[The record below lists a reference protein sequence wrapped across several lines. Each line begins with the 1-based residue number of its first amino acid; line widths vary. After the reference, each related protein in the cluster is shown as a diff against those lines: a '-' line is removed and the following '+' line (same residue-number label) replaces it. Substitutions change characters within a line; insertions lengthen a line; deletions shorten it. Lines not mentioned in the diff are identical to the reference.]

1 MDPMDEIRQTF
12 FVECEELLEGLEA
25 GLMEIDEGA
34 HDDETVN
41 SVFRAVHSI
50 KGGAGAFALD
60 HLVRFAHT
68 FETTLD
74 EVRSKRLDP
83 TADVMAVFLRCSDVL
98 NDLVANA
105 RDGSDAE
112 TGAAVTLM
120 GELGALVGAP
130 APAAAAEGGDDAD
143 SLGFAPLAL
152 SIADL
157 DEEADFVP
165 QPLSLGA
172 FGPVERVWILTIRPL
187 PKFYDLGNEI
197 TLLMRALADLGE
209 IAVTANA
216 ADIPPLDRLDEDGTY
231 LGLKV
236 RLTTSASRDE
246 IAEIFEFVDT
256 ECELSIV
263 AEDEDAAENDA
274 PADEAGMP
282 QDVVAFPAP
291 VVAADDIPEPPAP
304 PPPAPSATGKTEGAD
319 AKAPA
324 AKPTVRVEMERVD
337 RLINLVGELVINQ
350 AAIADCIGEASHAP
364 GSPSANALEE
374 FRQLTREIQDSV
386 MAIRTQPVKPLFQRM
401 QRIVREAASATDKS
415 VRLKTCGEA
424 TEVDKTVIERLGDPL
439 MHMVRNA
446 VDHGLEPTGERLAAG
461 KDAEGVVTL
470 SAAHRSGRV
479 VIEIS
484 DDGAGIDR
492 DRVLAKAIEKGLVSG
507 DDALTPSEIEML
519 LFAPGFSTAAEVSA
533 LSGRGV
539 GMDVVKQAIQAL
551 GGRVSIS
558 SRAGEGTTFS
568 ISLPL
573 TLAVLDG
580 MIVTVEG
587 HTLVVPLSAIAETF
601 KPAPDQVHALGC
613 DATVVSVRDSFVPVV
628 DLAHEFGYVAAPRRP
643 EAHVVLLVET
653 EEHQR
658 AALLVDGI
666 VDQRQVVI
674 KGLEENYGHVPG
686 ISAATIL
693 GDGRIALIIDTAGLI
708 EQARTPAAAV
718 A

>member
-25 GLMEIDEGA
+25 GLMEINEGE

-60 HLVRFAHT
+60 HLVKFAHT

-74 EVRSKRLDP
+74 EVRSKRLEP
-83 TADVMAVFLRCSDVL
+83 TAEVMAVFLRCSDVL

-112 TGAAVTLM
+112 TDAAVTLM
-120 GELGALVGAP
+120 GELGTLAGGP
-130 APAAAAEGGDDAD
+130 APAAEEPDAEDAE
-143 SLGFAPLAL
+143 SVGFTPLAL
-152 SIADL
+152 SIPGL
-157 DEEADFVP
+157 DPEPDFVP
-165 QPLSLGA
+165 QPLSIGL
-172 FGPVERVWILTIRPL
+172 PLESVEQSWALTIRPL
-187 PKFYDLGNEI
+187 SRFYELGNEI
-197 TLLMRALADLGE
+197 ALLMRALSELGE
-209 IAVTANA
+209 MKVDANSG
-216 ADIPPLDRLDEDGTY
+216 DIPPLDRLDGAETH
-231 LGLKV
+231 LTLEV
-236 RLTTSASRDE
+236 RLVTTASHSE
-246 IAEIFEFVDT
+246 ITEIFEFVDT
-256 ECELSIV
+256 ECELTVVALGDEEEEAAGVEILAAHPV
-263 AEDEDAAENDA
+263 AE
-274 PADEAGMP
+274 EATET
-282 QDVVAFPAP
+282 AT
-291 VVAADDIPEPPAP
+291 PPAP
-304 PPPAPSATGKTEGAD
+304 PPPAAPRAAPGKTGASAED
-319 AKAPA
+319 AKSPTAG

-350 AAIADCIGEASHAP
+350 AAIADCIGETSHAP
-364 GSPSANALEE
+364 GSASGNALEE
-374 FRQLTREIQDSV
+374 FRQLTRDIQDSV

-401 QRIVREAASATDKS
+401 QRIVREAAAATGKT

-446 VDHGLEPTGERLAAG
+446 VDHGLEPTERRLDAG

-470 SAAHRSGRV
+470 TAVHRSGRV

-492 DRVLAKAIEKGLVSG
+492 ERVRAKAIEKGLISE
-507 DDALTPSEIEML
+507 DDALSPTEIEML

-558 SRAGEGTTFS
+558 SRAGAGTTFS

-601 KPAPDQVHALGC
+601 KPAADQIHALGS
-613 DATVVSVRDSFVPVV
+613 DATVVSVRDSFVPVI
-628 DLAHEFGYVAAPRRP
+628 DLAHAFGYVAEPRRP

-658 AALLVDGI
+658 AALLVDSI

-708 EQARTPAAAV
+708 DQVRGPVAAV